1 MTYFIRMMIN
11 DYYDDCELVGNVF
24 KYVTWTEARKRLL
37 GDIGKPA
44 KSLKMFLG
52 LNY

>member
-11 DYYDDCELVGNVF
+11 DYYDDCEYVF

-37 GDIGKPA
+37 GDIEKSA